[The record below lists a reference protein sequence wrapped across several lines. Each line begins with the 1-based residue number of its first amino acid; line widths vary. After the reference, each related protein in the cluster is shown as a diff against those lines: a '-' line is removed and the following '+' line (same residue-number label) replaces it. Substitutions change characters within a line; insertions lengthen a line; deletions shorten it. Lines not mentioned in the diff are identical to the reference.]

1 MGDLAQREKPKAPAK
16 KRGENKNQVE
26 TGAIDTK
33 KRSRVVINNIL
44 MS

>member
-26 TGAIDTK
+26 TGASDTMHAGRYMVNK
-33 KRSRVVINNIL
+33 VS
-44 MS
+44 